1 MVTAPDSPEN
11 LLENH
16 DNFRGEYCVVLVTTG
31 SEAEAVTLAQALVQ
45 QKLAACVSFA
55 PITSVYTWQNQV
67 HQASEWQLLIKT
79 KQELYP
85 ALEQLI
91 QQIHSYE
98 VPEIIALPIVVGASN
113 YLQWLG
119 EQISTES

>member
-1 MVTAPDSPEN
+1 MATDPNTPEN
-11 LLENH
+11 LLEDHENVP
-16 DNFRGEYCVVLVTTG
+16 GVYCVVLVTTG
-31 SEAEAVTLAQALVQ
+31 SEAEAVTLAQTLVQ

-55 PITSVYTWQNQV
+55 PITSVYTWQNQA
-67 HQASEWQLLIKT
+67 HQSSEWQLLIKT

-98 VPEIIALPIVVGASN
+98 VPEIIALPIVVGAPN

-119 EQISTES
+119 EQVSTES

>member
-11 LLENH
+11 HPENH
-16 DNFRGEYCVVLVTTG
+16 ENLRGEYCVVLVTTG